1 LHRCPNNKFKD
12 KKEVVVNG
20 VLTQTNGGIGN
31 KFGNKR
37 GCGEANKFD
46 SIIYPCLIY
55 NYVEHKIYNCPHK
68 DAT

>member
-1 LHRCPNNKFKD
+1 M
-12 KKEVVVNG
+12 NG